1 LKAFILAAGFGTRL
15 KPLTDKIPKAL
26 ISYKGEAMIN
36 HQIKKLKNLGV
47 NYIVVNAH
55 HYADE
60 IENYLKNNNFGVEI
74 IVIKEKVILGT
85 GGGILNALEFLK
97 KEKYFIVLNV
107 DIETDFELNQLL
119 KYHISEN
126 PLATLAV
133 QRRYTARSLEF
144 NEDLNFIGR
153 ATINTEK
160 NNKYAFNGM
169 HIISSKIFNYN
180 FKIEYCDIIDIYL
193 KAISLGEK
201 IKGYDV
207 GDKTFKDLG
216 KIENLVD

>member
-1 LKAFILAAGFGTRL
+1 MKAFILAAGFGTRL

>member
-1 LKAFILAAGFGTRL
+1 MKAFILAAGFGTRL

-160 NNKYAFNGM
+160 NNKYAFNRTA
-169 HIISSKIFNYN
+169 
-180 FKIEYCDIIDIYL
+180 L
-193 KAISLGEK
+193 
-201 IKGYDV
+201 
-207 GDKTFKDLG
+207 
-216 KIENLVD
+216 